1 MSDLKKNKIECLY
14 KHKFLYVWVKN
25 MREWLITIWRER
37 LLHRDRYLNLTQLIS
52 IIIMTIQNI
61 CNWLVSRHA
70 NPSEDILTQMTT
82 GLDNDR
88 VAVDSV
94 RERENVLIIKT
105 KLSSRFSLCRGST
118 FAVSEAFQWNPQLAG
133 ARFSYTKRRL
143 NRGAF
148 GLTPGS
154 LTWSPWF
161 TSYFHRFICV

>member
-1 MSDLKKNKIECLY
+1 
-14 KHKFLYVWVKN
+14 
-25 MREWLITIWRER
+25 
-37 LLHRDRYLNLTQLIS
+37 
-52 IIIMTIQNI
+52 MTIQNI

-161 TSYFHRFICV
+161 TSYFHRFICVQQFNGRQNFELLQRCLDCFCCLKVSNSFFLLPPTCCSIGVFMFI